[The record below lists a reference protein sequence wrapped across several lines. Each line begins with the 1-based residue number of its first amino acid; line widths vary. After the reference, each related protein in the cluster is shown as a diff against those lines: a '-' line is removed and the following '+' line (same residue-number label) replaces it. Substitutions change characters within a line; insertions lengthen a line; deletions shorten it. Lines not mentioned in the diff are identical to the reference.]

1 MASES
6 DTDDAVLP
14 ERRRSRVVWK
24 VDLPSLLNLIFAYK
38 RGASV
43 TFDEVKTALVEYI
56 TNEPKPISKAVRNV
70 TERNLIYA
78 LITEFPKMRFKP
90 KEKLIRNLEILSK
103 RKKSSEVGIRRNFY
117 ETTDTAEKRRSRHLS
132 FQENDLGV
140 ISQGQL
146 LSPFSDNASTA
157 GSDCTEAAFSR
168 NLDVAEL
175 FGEGKIDSW
184 FSDVPTDLDYVNS
197 WLSLSNTPAPSTI
210 PDNTSEPIGI
220 ATENTISIKADRS
233 ANTGLNLD
241 SLKLPN
247 STKHNLKAIEEPLHN
262 LQPRFKAPETPDI
275 VITEDSIDQT
285 SEAQLQSSAPR
296 MRKQGL
302 YSNVN
307 KIEEQKN
314 ILNENEKQNG
324 LIGNKKASSS
334 KDESSNCESN
344 DTKKEEKTH
353 KLGETDPENKTE
365 SKNAPKFPSKS
376 SKVSDRF
383 GAFSKK
389 LEETKPENDQKPL
402 KTLKKTSIANSSI
415 ADKFTKEAQNN
426 RNEAEKTETKSEK
439 TETKSEKTTE
449 TSSQNKN
456 TTAKNTKESEVT
468 SAPNNNAAQDDS
480 AKNQIKMN
488 QLSSKENAEKN
499 KINTTEA
506 GRGIVGTN
514 KKTSDDKNST
524 GVNKKIE
531 SVMKKEKEKSSAE
544 DKKQSQKLTK
554 TDEKLGVN
562 QNNVTKGN
570 SGSTAT
576 KAEKIGEK
584 LETNSSDPENVIGM
598 KINHV
603 QTNVSQAENSVES
616 ASEILD
622 TRAQRRKE
630 RELKDAQ
637 RRAEKE
643 KLTSGKNRENENE
656 SSQAPNSATRNE
668 DSKSSSFENAPEKEI
683 SSSTLKLTEAKKP
696 IENAPNDSKTEK
708 QSNSTAEVLDTK
720 AQRRNDRAR
729 RDGKQNEKTNQATE
743 NETKS
748 ESAAKESSESN
759 STVDKK
765 IGSTQAK
772 SRENDSNDKKIET
785 KKPSANDLDP
795 KAQRQNNRTQR
806 DERGYKKRDE
816 KEKDSSENKT
826 VDKSFSHNLRPEKAV
841 KSETEPLTDDKNSAS
856 ESQEKEE
863 SAPRKAARERFERN
877 RTEKQKA
884 RDQKLATEP
893 KSQNGDTDKD
903 EKTSSVLNEKSD
915 DPETVKKKEREKELR
930 RKRLEDEEEQF
941 LEELRKKKTA
951 EEKRKK
957 EEQQKKESQRMIIVG
972 LFILLLVVTFLIQTN
987 KNH

>member
-43 TFDEVKTALVEYI
+43 TFDEVKTALVECI

-90 KEKLIRNLEILSK
+90 KEKIIRNLEILSK

-275 VITEDSIDQT
+275 VITDDSIDQT

-353 KLGETDPENKTE
+353 KLGETDPDNKTE
-365 SKNAPKFPSKS
+365 SKNASKFPSKS
-376 SKVSDRF
+376 SKISDRF

-389 LEETKPENDQKPL
+389 LEETKAENDQKPL

-415 ADKFTKEAQNN
+415 ADKITKEAQNN

-439 TETKSEKTTE
+439 TTE

-456 TTAKNTKESEVT
+456 ITAKNTKESEVT

-480 AKNQIKMN
+480 VKNQIKMN

-514 KKTSDDKNST
+514 KNTSDDKSST

-531 SVMKKEKEKSSAE
+531 SVLKKEKEKSSE
-544 DKKQSQKLTK
+544 DKKLEKPSQKLTK

-562 QNNVTKGN
+562 QNYVTMGN
-570 SGSTAT
+570 SGSTAS

-584 LETNSSDPENVIGM
+584 LETNSSDQENVIGM
-598 KINHV
+598 KMNQV

-643 KLTSGKNRENENE
+643 KQTSGKHPENENA

-668 DSKSSSFENAPEKEI
+668 DSKSSSNKKESEKEI
-683 SSSTLKLTEAKKP
+683 SSRTQKHTEAKKP
-696 IENAPNDSKTEK
+696 IENPPNDSKTEK
-708 QSNSTAEVLDTK
+708 QSNSTAEVLDTR

-729 RDGKQNEKTNQATE
+729 RDGKQNEKTNQVTE

-759 STVDKK
+759 SLVDKK

-785 KKPSANDLDP
+785 KKASANGLDP

-806 DERGYKKRDE
+806 DERGDKKREE
-816 KEKDSSENKT
+816 KEKDASEDKT
-826 VDKSFSHNLRPEKAV
+826 VDKSSSLNMRPEKAV
-841 KSETEPLTDDKNSAS
+841 KSETEPPTDDKNSAS
-856 ESQEKEE
+856 ENQEKEE

-903 EKTSSVLNEKSD
+903 GKNVLNEKSD

-930 RKRLEDEEEQF
+930 QKRLEEEEEHF

-972 LFILLLVVTFLIQTN
+972 LFILLLLVTILIQTN

>member
-90 KEKLIRNLEILSK
+90 KEKIIRNLEILSK

-117 ETTDTAEKRRSRHLS
+117 ETADTAEKRRSRHLS

-146 LSPFSDNASTA
+146 LTPFSDNASTA

-247 STKHNLKAIEEPLHN
+247 STKHNLKAIEEPLLN

-275 VITEDSIDQT
+275 VITDDSIDQT

-365 SKNAPKFPSKS
+365 SKNASKFPSKS
-376 SKVSDRF
+376 SKISDRF

-426 RNEAEKTETKSEK
+426 RNEAEKTVTKSEK

-514 KKTSDDKNST
+514 KKTSDDKSST

-531 SVMKKEKEKSSAE
+531 SVLKKEKEKSSE
-544 DKKQSQKLTK
+544 DKKLEKPSQKLTK

-562 QNNVTKGN
+562 QNYVGMGN
-570 SGSTAT
+570 SG
-576 KAEKIGEK
+576 KIGEK
-584 LETNSSDPENVIGM
+584 LETNSSDQENVIGM

-643 KLTSGKNRENENE
+643 KQTSGKNPENENE

-668 DSKSSSFENAPEKEI
+668 DSKISSNKKASEKEN
-683 SSSTLKLTEAKKP
+683 SSRTQKLTEAKKP

-765 IGSTQAK
+765 IGSIQAK
-772 SRENDSNDKKIET
+772 SREIDSNDKKA
-785 KKPSANDLDP
+785 SANGLDA
-795 KAQRQNNRTQR
+795 KAQRQNNRTQK
-806 DERGYKKRDE
+806 DERGDKKLED
-816 KEKDSSENKT
+816 KEKGSSEDKT
-826 VDKSFSHNLRPEKAV
+826 VDKSSSHNLRPEKAV

-903 EKTSSVLNEKSD
+903 GKTSSVLNEKSD

-930 RKRLEDEEEQF
+930 RKRLEEEEEQF

-972 LFILLLVVTFLIQTN
+972 LFILLLVVTILIQTN